1 MMTCMA
7 AIRPLTEEEC
17 VRLLR
22 AGTFG
27 RIAFVAPDGPRIL
40 PVNYAATE
48 DAVLVRTDPGGS
60 LARHAG
66 GAALAFEVDHVDDVQ
81 WHGWS
86 VVVRGTGEL
95 LDRDE
100 RDRVEASLP
109 RPRPWPSEERTAILR
124 VRWTSISGRKVGT
137 GWDVREGHPIRW
149 PG

>member
-1 MMTCMA
+1 MA
-7 AIRPLTEEEC
+7 VIRSLTEGEC

-48 DAVLVRTDPGGS
+48 DAVLVRTDPAGS

-66 GAALAFEVDHVDDVQ
+66 GAALAFEVDHVDHER

-86 VVVRGTGEL
+86 VVIQGTGEL
-95 LDRDE
+95 LEQGE
-100 RDRVEASLP
+100 RERVDASLP
-109 RPRPWPSEERTAILR
+109 RPRPWAAEGRPAIVRL
-124 VRWTSISGRKVGT
+124 RWTSISGRKVGT
-137 GWDVREGHPIRW
+137 GWDHLEETPVRRW